1 MKHHAPTTAQSEMK
15 TAAYRVVLLAAAVIL
30 AATVMAVPG
39 YYETTTL
46 WYKTGI
52 DKTML
57 QAGQYCGL
65 TALILIYLQVVM
77 AVRGSVLAR
86 IFGETNL
93 IRCHR
98 INGAMIV
105 VAAIS
110 HVLLVLVPEGISNLP
125 VGWKFWPEM
134 VGAALLLIVVI
145 LTSTSHL
152 RDRLNMSYNTW
163 RIIHKPVGYI
173 ALLLVTVHALFV
185 SESFEHTGP
194 RISITVLFLLVAVMA
209 AATKYRAARNTQTS
223 SPE

>member
-1 MKHHAPTTAQSEMK
+1 MKRHDPTTAHQEMK
-15 TAAYRVVLLAAAVIL
+15 IAAYRVVLPAAAVIA

-39 YYETTTL
+39 YYGTTTL
-46 WYKTGI
+46 WYKTGF

-57 QAGQYCGL
+57 LAGQYCGL
-65 TALILIYLQVVM
+65 TTLILIYLQVVI
-77 AVRGSVLAR
+77 ALRGSVLGR

-98 INGAMIV
+98 ISGVIIV

-134 VGAALLLIVVI
+134 IGAALLLIIVI
-145 LTSTSHL
+145 LTLTSQL
-152 RDRLNMSYNTW
+152 RHRLNMSYNTW
-163 RIIHKPVGYI
+163 RIIHKPAGYI
-173 ALLLVTVHALFV
+173 ALLLVTIHALFV

-209 AATKYRAARNTQTS
+209 TAAKYRAARNT
-223 SPE
+223 